1 MNKTHK
7 DKMADILR
15 KYLSQITYI
24 DDEFIIGWEERKEVE
39 EEPDRPRRA
48 RSYIGKGGGLDGLD
62 IEDNNGWDR
71 GNTEEGSAREEKAV
85 EKDSLWNFCV
95 YMQKMYPNI
104 SLVPVPY
111 SADTTMDAL
120 QNYIDSAKLLVIDW
134 KLDDSRKTAIDVI
147 KNSNFKNMFKL
158 CVIYTSDLPQAEDS
172 FRKNMGF
179 SEEKIKKEE
188 DKGRQYIYVIDN
200 ANLFMLCEKR
210 KFTFEDI
217 VEVFSTLFIREIGFF
232 SISFIEMFAHFEKKI
247 PQYLNDFKEPF
258 DSLLLLQTVS
268 DQMPLAELNYE
279 FDNMVINTLKDDIHL
294 DLGILEGIYHQ
305 KIGDIRKIITE
316 ETGFKARLQESIERV
331 CKSIGEGRKV
341 LGCLKK
347 IEEEKYKKLIGE
359 AISNEDQ
366 LYKSIEK
373 AGADFAEM
381 YLKIKFENDINK
393 IALLRENDKGKL
405 WKIYKQAELHE
416 IKEKVID
423 AIPVFLMILLE
434 PEKEWNQT
442 LRKLLCMLKVR
453 KYDKESIKLENIFRG
468 CYNQDENGNFEL
480 QKVDGK
486 NYDWSL
492 IHNKIKQGDVF
503 LKYNEEDEKKVD
515 ACYLCIMPA
524 CHTLRPEKI
533 DGKVQLISGTV
544 NEIKPNKRIRQS
556 EHLTMLPNPKMESR
570 TLYVTWQFHDIMTL
584 NLVNLQKEVY
594 FNFCRVYRLDDDY
607 IRQIMGKF
615 ISFYSK
621 VGVEEIF
628 AKSNVAF
635 PRIIEYEGRYGK

>member
-24 DDEFIIGWEERKEVE
+24 DDEFKVEWEEKEIVE

-48 RSYIGKGGGLDGLD
+48 RGYIGKNSGWVKQD
-62 IEDNNGWDR
+62 IDDDKEQYGENSES
-71 GNTEEGSAREEKAV
+71 GNVWKEKIV

-95 YMQKMYPNI
+95 YMQKKYPDL

-111 SADTTMDAL
+111 SANTTMNAL

-134 KLDDSRKTAIDVI
+134 KLEDSPKTAIDVI

-158 CVIYTSDLPQAEDS
+158 CVIYTSDLLQAEED
-172 FRKNMGF
+172 FCKNMGF
-179 SEEKIKKEE
+179 SEEKIRKEE

-200 ANLFMLCEKR
+200 ANLFMLCEKS

-217 VEVFSTLFIREIGFF
+217 IEVFSTLFIREIGFF
-232 SISFIEMFAHFEKKI
+232 SISFMEMFAHFEKKI

-258 DSLLLLQTVS
+258 DSLLLLQTIS
-268 DQMPLAELNYE
+268 DHMPLAELNYE

-294 DLGILEGIYHQ
+294 DGGVLEGIYHQ

-316 ETGFKARLQESIERV
+316 ETDFKDRLQESIERI
-331 CKSIGEGRKV
+331 CKSIGEGKKV

-347 IEEEKYKKLIGE
+347 IEEEKYKRLIEE
-359 AISNEDQ
+359 AISDEDQ

-373 AGADFAEM
+373 AGADFAEI
-381 YLKIKFENDINK
+381 YFKIKFENDINK
-393 IALLRENDKGKL
+393 IASLRENDKGKL
-405 WKIYKQAELHE
+405 WKIYKKAELDKV
-416 IKEKVID
+416 KEKVID

-442 LRKLLCMLKVR
+442 LRKLLFMLKIR
-453 KYDKESIKLENIFRG
+453 KYGKESIKLENIFRG
-468 CYNQDENGNFEL
+468 CYEQGGNGNFEL
-480 QKVDGK
+480 KKMDEK

-503 LKYNEEDEKKVD
+503 FKYNKEDENKVD

-524 CHTLRPEKI
+524 CHILRPEKI
-533 DGKVQLISGTV
+533 EGKVQLISGTV
-544 NEIKPNKRIRQS
+544 KEKKPNKEIRHS

-570 TLYVTWQFHDIMTL
+570 TLYVTWQFHDIVTL

-594 FNFCRVYRLDDDY
+594 ANFYRVYRLDDDY

-635 PRIIEYEGRYGK
+635 PRIMEYEGKYGK